1 MGVLELLFKVFKAGK
16 FQRIAIVSGTFP
28 SKAHEKAG
36 TSLFRA
42 IPANLSVFCSYLPKY
57 RFSRPSKALP

>member
-36 TSLFRA
+36 IALFQDSSRK
-42 IPANLSVFCSYLPKY
+42 PLSILFLLAEVAVQQIF
-57 RFSRPSKALP
+57 